1 MPFDQSKSLHGTKVI
16 QAVAIYPNACKY
28 STPEALAAGE
38 VVSGSNYS
46 DSYTGN
52 VTVSGGDLTI
62 FTVQS
67 NEYVKIGSELAKC
80 TVVNA
85 TTVDI
90 TARAQLGTTA
100 EAITNGQAL
109 RVIHGGEADGS
120 CRGYPKRPNGKGCS
134 TDDSF
139 DADVTR
145 EFLITDTQLVAGEIY
160 YNGLR
165 SISHSPTLLKP
176 GKEIAKN
183 ASVSVTISDN
193 TDDDVYSVPYPAVR
207 NSRSTYLRKLH
218 ARTGGYLRNRKMIVY
233 SGFTFGNT
241 FDPDECI
248 SREYIIDDFN
258 ISNDDVV
265 TIRGVDPLIFT
276 EEAKAKTHDVS
287 AGVLLA
293 DIDNASTQITVK
305 KIESSQ
311 VFEYGENGESGTVLI
326 DSELIDYTVNNS
338 ATGILDIVNR
348 GVGGSAQ
355 KDHKINASVQK
366 CLVLTDFNPITEI
379 VNILQT
385 RTMIE
390 SRFYDDYT
398 AVTATVPN
406 NSGTVYIPKPESI
419 KSFIN
424 TIIRSWAEN
433 NISLYFDE
441 LAKKIR
447 IKAVGDFE
455 QQPVTITDTDIK
467 RDSVRIDN
475 KYQDQITRA
484 SIGFAPFDASKKVN
498 DENSSILFQSINLQ
512 TESVG
517 TLEPQED
524 KTFYS
529 KFLTSSDT
537 DVSIAVG
544 GVSRIANVN
553 TKPPQEYA
561 FTLDYENYGNVSGGK
576 IEEGEI
582 INVKTELSIDDD
594 GQPMSQNL
602 QILSIKD
609 DMKNKQVQ
617 IKAVT
622 YQDVIN
628 EQDFD
633 FVIFENKE
641 NYVLSDEFAP
651 VDAGEYT
658 IFIASNVT
666 IGATSSSNFAFD
678 EGVQNAGVTLKI
690 IHRGQILGAG
700 GNGAIGVSAT
710 APNPND
716 TPSVTVAQGLNGGS
730 GGDAINLTVPTI
742 IDTTQGVIY
751 SGGGGAPSTLSI
763 ADSTVT
769 PVTASAGNG
778 GSGGQGYIGGA
789 GGDAGYAS
797 VDGTAVEDFG
807 VDGVNG
813 SRSAPGSLAGLSGG
827 AWGSD
832 SGSNAQSGAAGQAG
846 YAIRSNGNSVTII
859 GDNDATIRGKRD

>member
-1 MPFDQSKSLHGTKVI
+1 MPFDNNKSLHGTKVI

-28 STPEALAAGE
+28 STPETLAAGE
-38 VVSGSNYS
+38 VISGGDYS
-46 DSYTGN
+46 VAYTGN
-52 VTVSGGDLTI
+52 ITVSGGDLTI
-62 FTVQS
+62 FTAQS
-67 NEYVKIGSELAKC
+67 NEYLKIGNELAKC
-80 TVVNA
+80 SVVNA
-85 TTVDI
+85 TTVNI
-90 TARAQLGTTA
+90 TSRAQLGTTA
-100 EAITNGQAL
+100 EDITNGQSL
-109 RVIHGGEADGS
+109 RVLHGGEADGS
-120 CRGYPKRPNGKGCS
+120 CRGYPKRPDGKGCS

-139 DADVTR
+139 DSDVTR

-176 GKEIAKN
+176 GNEIAKN
-183 ASVSVTISDN
+183 ASVSVTINDN
-193 TDDDVYSVPYPAVR
+193 TDDDVYSVPYSAVR

-241 FDPDECI
+241 FDPNECI

-293 DIDNASTQITVK
+293 DIDNTSTQITLKNFV
-305 KIESSQ
+305 
-311 VFEYGENGESGTVLI
+311 VGEYGADTESGTVLI
-326 DSELIDYTVNNS
+326 DSELIDYTVNDS
-338 ATGILDIVNR
+338 ATGVLDIVNR
-348 GVGGSAQ
+348 AVAGSTQ

-366 CLVLTDFNPITEI
+366 CLVLTDFNPVTEI
-379 VNILQT
+379 VSILQT
-385 RTMIE
+385 RTNIE

-398 AVTATVPN
+398 AVTTTVPN
-406 NSGTVYIPKPESI
+406 NSGTVYVPKPESI

-455 QQPVTITDTDIK
+455 QQPITITDTDIK

-498 DENSSILFQSINLQ
+498 DENSSILFQSISLQ

-553 TKPPQEYA
+553 TKPPQEYT
-561 FTLDYENYGNVSGGK
+561 FTLDYESYGNVTGGK

-609 DMKNKQVQ
+609 DMKNKQIEV
-617 IKAVT
+617 KAVT
-622 YQDVIN
+622 YQDIIN
-628 EQDFD
+628 ENDFD
-633 FVIFENKE
+633 FVINENKE
-641 NYVLSDEFAP
+641 NYVLSDDFAP
-651 VDAGEYT
+651 NNAGEYT
-658 IFIASNVT
+658 VFIASNVT
-666 IGATSSSNFAFD
+666 IGATSVSNYAFNT
-678 EGVQNAGVTLKI
+678 GSQNTGVTLKI
-690 IHRGQILGAG
+690 IHRGQVLGAG
-700 GNGAIGVSAT
+700 GKGAEGVNAL
-710 APNPND
+710 APND
-716 TPSVTVAQGLNGGS
+716 GDIIQIDGAQGGV
-730 GGDAINLTVPTI
+730 GGDALNITVPTV
-742 IDTTQGVIY
+742 IDVTQGVIY
-751 SGGGGAPSTLSI
+751 SGGGGSPSTNAEAINFSGNLS
-763 ADSTVT
+763 
-769 PVTASAGNG
+769 VTASNG
-778 GSGGQGYIGGA
+778 GSGGQGYVGGGFGGFGTSTAGTLVDIGV
-789 GGDAGYAS
+789 S
-797 VDGTAVEDFG
+797 G
-807 VDGVNG
+807 VAG
-813 SRSAPGSLAGLSGG
+813 SRSAPGKVGDLGGG
-827 AWGSD
+827 AWGSNSD
-832 SGSNAQSGAAGQAG
+832 SNPQSGEAGQAG

>member
-1 MPFDQSKSLHGTKVI
+1 MPFDTNKSLHGTKVI
-16 QAVAIYPNACKY
+16 QAVAIYPNACRY

-38 VVSGSNYS
+38 VVSSADYS
-46 DSYTGN
+46 DTYTGN
-52 VTVSGGDLTI
+52 ITVTGGSVSFFAAQFI
-62 FTVQS
+62 S
-67 NEYVKIGSELAKC
+67 YIKIGSEIAQC
-80 TVVNA
+80 SAIDNSTVLLLE
-85 TTVDI
+85 
-90 TARAQLGTTA
+90 RGSFGTTP
-100 EAITNGQAL
+100 EPITNGQDL
-109 RVIHGGEADGS
+109 RVIHQGEADGS
-120 CRGYPKRPNGKGCS
+120 CRGYPKRPDGKGCS
-134 TDDSF
+134 NDDSF
-139 DADVTR
+139 DPSVTR

-160 YNGLR
+160 YNGLS
-165 SISHSPTLLKP
+165 SISHSPTILKP

-183 ASVSVTISDN
+183 ASVSVTINDN
-193 TDDDVYSVPYPAVR
+193 TDDDVYSVPYPSVR

-241 FDPDECI
+241 FDINECI

-265 TIRGVDPLIFT
+265 TIRGVDPLILT

-293 DIDNASTQITVK
+293 DIDNSSTQITLKNFAVD
-305 KIESSQ
+305 
-311 VFEYGENGESGTVLI
+311 EYGADAESGTVLI
-326 DSELIDYTVNNS
+326 DSELIDYTVSNS
-338 ATGILDIVNR
+338 ASGILDIVNR
-348 GVGGSAQ
+348 GVGGGTQ

-385 RTMIE
+385 RTTIE

-406 NSGTVYIPKPESI
+406 NSGTVYITKPESI

-424 TIIRSWAEN
+424 TIIRSWSEN

-455 QQPVTITDTDIK
+455 QQPITLTDVDIK

-475 KYQDQITRA
+475 KYQDQVTRA

-498 DENSSILFQSINLQ
+498 DENSSILYQFINLGV
-512 TESVG
+512 ELNG

-529 KFLTSSDT
+529 KFLTDSDN

-544 GVSRIANVN
+544 GVSRIAGVN
-553 TKPPQEYA
+553 TKPPQEYT
-561 FTLDYENYGNVSGGK
+561 FTLDYENYGNVTGGK

-582 INVKTELSIDDD
+582 INVETELSIDDD

-609 DMKNKQVQ
+609 DMKNKQVEV
-617 IKAVT
+617 KAIT
-622 YQDVIN
+622 YQDIIS

-651 VDAGEYT
+651 TEAGEYT

-666 IGATSSSNFAFD
+666 IGATSVNNYAFD
-678 EGVQNAGVTLKI
+678 TGAQNTGVTLNV

-700 GNGAIGVSAT
+700 GDGAFGPIAEDISGGTSIIA
-710 APNPND
+710 D
-716 TPSVTVAQGLNGGS
+716 GLNGLS
-730 GGDAINLTVPTI
+730 GGDALNITVQTI
-742 IDTTQGVIY
+742 IDTSQGVIY
-751 SGGGGAPSTLSI
+751 AGGGGAPSTYSI
-763 ADSTVT
+763 ANGTIQPPELD
-769 PVTASAGNG
+769 AGNG
-778 GSGGQGYIGGA
+778 GSGGQGYVGGK
-789 GGDAGYAS
+789 GRNGGYAS
-797 VDGTAVEDFG
+797 SIYLGEPVDEYGVRG
-807 VDGVNG
+807 VDG
-813 SRSAPGSLAGLSGG
+813 SRAAPGILAGISGG
-827 AWGSD
+827 SWGSD
-832 SGSNAQSGAAGQAG
+832 SDSNEASGEAGQAG
-846 YAIRSNGNSVTII
+846 FAIRANSNSVTII
-859 GDNDATIRGKRD
+859 GDNEATIRGQRDF

>member
-1 MPFDQSKSLHGTKVI
+1 MSFDNNKSLHGTKVI

-38 VVSGSNYS
+38 VVSGGDYS

-52 VTVSGGDLTI
+52 VTVSGGDI
-62 FTVQS
+62 AFFSAQFIS
-67 NEYVKIGSELAKC
+67 YIKIGVEIAQC
-80 TVVNA
+80 TIIDA
-85 TTVDI
+85 STVLLLERG
-90 TARAQLGTTA
+90 AFGTTA
-100 EAITNGQAL
+100 EAITNGQDL
-109 RVIHGGEADGS
+109 RVVHQGEADGS
-120 CRGYPKRPNGKGCS
+120 CRGYPKRPDGKGCS
-134 TDDSF
+134 NDDSF
-139 DADVTR
+139 DPSVTR

-183 ASVSVTISDN
+183 ASVTVTISDN
-193 TDDDVYSVPYPAVR
+193 TDDDVYSVPYPSVR

-241 FDPDECI
+241 FDINECI

-293 DIDNASTQITVK
+293 DINNASTQITLKNFVAG
-305 KIESSQ
+305 
-311 VFEYGENGESGTVLI
+311 EYGADGESGTVLI

-338 ATGILDIVNR
+338 ATGVLDIVNR
-348 GVGGSAQ
+348 GVGGSTQ

-379 VNILQT
+379 VNILQD

-406 NSGTVYIPKPESI
+406 NSGTVYVPKPESI
-419 KSFIN
+419 KSFIKA
-424 TIIRSWAEN
+424 IIRSWAEN

-455 QQPVTITDTDIK
+455 QQPITITDTDIK

-512 TESVG
+512 AESSG

-553 TKPPQEYA
+553 TKPPQEYT

-582 INVKTELSIDDD
+582 VNVKTELSIDDD

-609 DMKNKQVQ
+609 DMKNKQIQ

-622 YQDVIN
+622 YQDVVN

-633 FVIFENKE
+633 FVINENKE

-651 VDAGEYT
+651 TEAGEYT
-658 IFIASNVT
+658 VFIASNVT
-666 IGATSSSNFAFD
+666 IGATSTSSYAFD
-678 EGVQNAGVTLKI
+678 AGVQSDGVTLKI

-700 GNGAIGVSAT
+700 GDGANGVFAFDITGDSRIFT
-710 APNPND
+710 
-716 TPSVTVAQGLNGGS
+716 SGLQGLN

-751 SGGGGAPSTLSI
+751 SGGGGAPSTNAI
-763 ADSTVT
+763 ADGSQT
-769 PVTASAGNG
+769 PPFLLPSNG
-778 GSGGQGYIGGA
+778 GSGGQGYVGGK
-789 GGDAGYAS
+789 GGQGGVSSIEYLGEP
-797 VDGTAVEDFG
+797 VDEYGADG
-807 VDGVNG
+807 VDG
-813 SRSAPGSLAGLSGG
+813 SRSGPGSLASLSGG
-827 AWGSD
+827 AWGSNSD
-832 SGSNAQSGAAGQAG
+832 SSIASGGSGQAG

>member
-1 MPFDQSKSLHGTKVI
+1 MSFDNNKSLHGTKVI
-16 QAVAIYPNACKY
+16 QAVAIYPNACRY
-28 STPEALAAGE
+28 STPEALAAGQ
-38 VVSGSNYS
+38 VISGGDYS

-52 VTVSGGDLTI
+52 ITVSGGDLTI
-62 FTVQS
+62 FTAQS
-67 NEYVKIGSELAKC
+67 NEYLKIGKELAKC
-80 TVVNA
+80 SVVNA
-85 TTVDI
+85 TTVNI

-100 EAITNGQAL
+100 EAMVSGQVI
-109 RVIHGGEADGS
+109 RVLHGGEADGS
-120 CRGYPKRPNGKGCS
+120 CRGYPKRPDGKGCS

-139 DADVTR
+139 DANVTR

-165 SISHSPTLLKP
+165 SISHSPTILKP

-183 ASVSVTISDN
+183 ASVTVTISDN
-193 TDDDVYSVPYPAVR
+193 TDDDVYSVPYPSVR

-218 ARTGGYLRNRKMIVY
+218 ARTGGYLRNRKMIVH

-241 FDPDECI
+241 FDPSECI

-276 EEAKAKTHDVS
+276 EEAKAKTHDVG

-293 DIDNASTQITVK
+293 DIDNTSTQITLKNFAVG
-305 KIESSQ
+305 
-311 VFEYGENGESGTVLI
+311 EYGADTESGTVLI
-326 DSELIDYTVNNS
+326 DSELIDYTVNDS
-338 ATGILDIVNR
+338 ATGVLDIVNR
-348 GVGGSAQ
+348 GVGGSTQ

-379 VNILQT
+379 VNILQA

-406 NSGTVYIPKPESI
+406 NSGTVYVPKPESI

-424 TIIRSWAEN
+424 SIIRSWAEN

-455 QQPVTITDTDIK
+455 QQPITITDTDIK

-512 TESVG
+512 AESSG

-553 TKPPQEYA
+553 TKPPQEYTM
-561 FTLDYENYGNVSGGK
+561 TLDYESYGNVSGGK
-576 IEEGEI
+576 VEEGEI

-617 IKAVT
+617 VKAVT

-633 FVIFENKE
+633 FVINENKE

-651 VDAGEYT
+651 TDAGEHT
-658 IFIASNVT
+658 VFIASNVT
-666 IGATSSSNFAFD
+666 IGATSSSGFAFD
-678 EGVQNAGVTLKI
+678 TGAQNAGVTLRV

-700 GNGAIGVSAT
+700 GDGAAGPIAR

-716 TPSVTVAQGLNGGS
+716 NPQRVVASGLNGLN
-730 GGDAINLTVPTI
+730 GGDAINITVPTT
-742 IDTTQGVIY
+742 IDATQGVIY
-751 SGGGGAPSTLSI
+751 AGGGGAPSTDSI
-763 ADSTVT
+763 ADSSVN
-769 PVTASAGNG
+769 PFFLSGGNG
-778 GSGGQGYIGGA
+778 GSGGQGYIGGN
-789 GGDAGYAS
+789 GGNGGSAIVEGELDEDAGI
-797 VDGTAVEDFG
+797 DG
-807 VDGVNG
+807 VDG
-813 SRSAPGSLAGLSGG
+813 SRSGPGSLAGLSAG
-827 AWGSD
+827 AWGEDSD
-832 SGSNAQSGAAGQAG
+832 SNLQSGEAGQAG